1 MITFPVLT
9 FLRVENYG
17 LFPGKPVGKG
27 IEWDFKKGLCLIAGI
42 NGLGKTT
49 LLTMLLRVF
58 SGPFDLTGDG
68 LPETLESVIPE
79 SPILLKTRVLR
90 YFAQRVADQGREAT
104 VTLKAKFG
112 KDEITISR
120 HLFDLRLL
128 LFAVNGEPRDL
139 GANRQDRE
147 AAFQQLMC
155 TFFDLSSFVDVLL
168 VLHHVIFFMEVGL
181 GALWD
186 ENAQRHLLRALY
198 LEKDLA
204 AQVAAA
210 ERRVVSTDSRARN
223 ISASA
228 FAIEERLRHA
238 RASAANVS
246 EIAVELAAEQKLL
259 DAELMERERLD
270 SLLDELDEQRKE
282 VRREYEQAKLTR
294 EEADNAVER
303 LKFAVLSQLFP
314 RMEDAA
320 RLVVLK
326 VLTTGECL
334 VCGANAQRRREEL
347 EALLAKGD
355 CPACGA
361 TPEEQKETS
370 PAFNVNEHQLK
381 DARSVANLARTE
393 EQAMRTKFEA
403 SKSRYD
409 EILTQL
415 ASLNSSIQ
423 ERKLRERHL
432 SAELPPEAEE
442 IKHLQETLDVQRRAQ
457 KQAESERAA
466 AAKKLSALLESGR
479 GGIEKQTKQLSS
491 SFRRMVKQLIAED
504 ADLVRIVAKA
514 RLMQGKEGFDVPAFR
529 PRMTAANRPDKPQR
543 NSPDDVSESQRELI
557 DLAFRFGLIE
567 SATNSADCSLIMETP
582 EASLDELAM
591 QRVGLGLHAFAIRSE
606 NRLIVTSNLT
616 NAGMIT
622 YMFGGPTKSPKVVE
636 DRRACVLDLLDVA
649 APNHAVEQDRPRY
662 KAILK
667 KALAG

>member
-17 LFPGKPVGKG
+17 LFPGKPVSKG

-128 LFAVNGEPRDL
+128 LFAVNDEPRDL

-238 RASAANVS
+238 RASAANAS

-294 EEADNAVER
+294 EEADQRFRAAQAEILFRRFAFPPYIYTHNASTFSETSYHRLTIDEKNLIVEVAAQLSFPSDSSTNAGFE
-303 LKFAVLSQLFP
+303 LKYAVRERRKGLEWQPDPS
-314 RMEDAA
+314 
-320 RLVVLK
+320 
-326 VLTTGECL
+326 TTG
-334 VCGANAQRRREEL
+334 
-347 EALLAKGD
+347 
-355 CPACGA
+355 
-361 TPEEQKETS
+361 
-370 PAFNVNEHQLK
+370 
-381 DARSVANLARTE
+381 
-393 EQAMRTKFEA
+393 
-403 SKSRYD
+403 
-409 EILTQL
+409 
-415 ASLNSSIQ
+415 
-423 ERKLRERHL
+423 
-432 SAELPPEAEE
+432 AE
-442 IKHLQETLDVQRRAQ
+442 
-457 KQAESERAA
+457 
-466 AAKKLSALLESGR
+466 AAKKF
-479 GGIEKQTKQLSS
+479 IVQL
-491 SFRRMVKQLIAED
+491 VQ
-504 ADLVRIVAKA
+504 
-514 RLMQGKEGFDVPAFR
+514 
-529 PRMTAANRPDKPQR
+529 
-543 NSPDDVSESQRELI
+543 EL
-557 DLAFRFGLIE
+557 
-567 SATNSADCSLIMETP
+567 T
-582 EASLDELAM
+582 
-591 QRVGLGLHAFAIRSE
+591 RSE
-606 NRLIVTSNLT
+606 
-616 NAGMIT
+616 
-622 YMFGGPTKSPKVVE
+622 
-636 DRRACVLDLLDVA
+636 
-649 APNHAVEQDRPRY
+649 
-662 KAILK
+662 
-667 KALAG
+667 

>member
-104 VTLKAKFG
+104 VTLKAKSG
-112 KDEITISR
+112 KDEITISE

-155 TFFDLSSFVDVLL
+155 AFFDLSSFVDVLL

-238 RASAANVS
+238 RASAANAS

-334 VCGANAQRRREEL
+334 VCGANAQRRREE
-347 EALLAKGD
+347 
-355 CPACGA
+355 
-361 TPEEQKETS
+361 T
-370 PAFNVNEHQLK
+370 
-381 DARSVANLARTE
+381 RSLTCEGRLSCVWSKAGGTKADIPGIQGKRASAQGCSQCCRPCAN
-393 EQAMRTKFEA
+393 
-403 SKSRYD
+403 
-409 EILTQL
+409 
-415 ASLNSSIQ
+415 
-423 ERKLRERHL
+423 
-432 SAELPPEAEE
+432 
-442 IKHLQETLDVQRRAQ
+442 RRASHENEVS
-457 KQAESERAA
+457 KRVSRDTTRF
-466 AAKKLSALLESGR
+466 S
-479 GGIEKQTKQLSS
+479 
-491 SFRRMVKQLIAED
+491 
-504 ADLVRIVAKA
+504 
-514 RLMQGKEGFDVPAFR
+514 
-529 PRMTAANRPDKPQR
+529 R
-543 NSPDDVSESQRELI
+543 NSQ
-557 DLAFRFGLIE
+557 A
-567 SATNSADCSLIMETP
+567 
-582 EASLDELAM
+582 
-591 QRVGLGLHAFAIRSE
+591 
-606 NRLIVTSNLT
+606 
-616 NAGMIT
+616 
-622 YMFGGPTKSPKVVE
+622 
-636 DRRACVLDLLDVA
+636 
-649 APNHAVEQDRPRY
+649 
-662 KAILK
+662 
-667 KALAG
+667 